1 MATKKESNPIP
12 YSTRLKIIRERL
24 ARARR
29 AERFTDIPMPAKVKA
44 AQKTLAEWE
53 TRNEAAR
60 DAHEARAAHAHGP
73 HGDHRPHGAHRPE
86 GGAPG
91 DVSLGRAALQGL
103 VPPPRAHDARVV
115 DGDVPLEALLV
126 FAHADPPKL
135 SRSDARNPS
144 VNTPSTRME

>member
-60 DAHEARAAHAHGP
+60 DAHYAKHAAKVRQIEDALIL
-73 HGDHRPHGAHRPE
+73 GDSEKVVKLLAAIGA
-86 GGAPG
+86 
-91 DVSLGRAALQGL
+91 
-103 VPPPRAHDARVV
+103 
-115 DGDVPLEALLV
+115 
-126 FAHADPPKL
+126 
-135 SRSDARNPS
+135 
-144 VNTPSTRME
+144 